1 MTSVDHAQASHFLR
15 AHGAATLSHPGG
27 TLLAH
32 LRRVAGLLAAWD
44 AGPALQAAGLCHACY
59 GTDGYGQAL
68 LGAGE
73 RASLAAVIGAEAE
86 SLVYLYGSCDRA
98 AVYPRLGD
106 HRPVVF
112 RDRFTGRACTP
123 PEQQVRAFAE
133 LTAANELDVI
143 RHSPELAARHGPSLV
158 KLISRIR
165 FRLSDAAWQAWAGI
179 EPAGDPA

>member
-1 MTSVDHAQASHFLR
+1 M
-15 AHGAATLSHPGG
+15 
-27 TLLAH
+27 
-32 LRRVAGLLAAWD
+32 
-44 AGPALQAAGLCHACY
+44 
-59 GTDGYGQAL
+59 
-68 LGAGE
+68 
-73 RASLAAVIGAEAE
+73 
-86 SLVYLYGSCDRA
+86 
-98 AVYPRLGD
+98 
-106 HRPVVF
+106 VF